1 MAAAW
6 LPLNSIGRKF
16 RRHLEHK
23 KRQQPK
29 KGRCHCVSFFFSN
42 GSDVSQVRRRL
53 IREYF
58 RGIGFL
64 HRPCCVTLVYHI
76 PETIGEET
84 LNEGEIIYA
93 G

>member
-1 MAAAW
+1 MAAIRRS
-6 LPLNSIGRKF
+6 LPFGFESLLSEVG
-16 RRHLEHK
+16 
-23 KRQQPK
+23 
-29 KGRCHCVSFFFSN
+29 
-42 GSDVSQVRRRL
+42 VSQVRRRL

-76 PETIGEET
+76 PGAIGEET